1 MNEVNETTADTSSQ
15 PKRGIAY
22 WVAPLWS
29 DPAVRWLALA
39 GLVFALLL
47 FAYVWMVF
55 PSLPA
60 SLPLHWNS
68 QAQVDI
74 IGDPQELLRLP
85 VFGLVVWATNLVI
98 GLWALPRER
107 AVTLFLLAGAVA
119 AQIVF
124 AAGALSIV
132 LRAQ

>member
-1 MNEVNETTADTSSQ
+1 MNDTIDMTSDLAHQ
-15 PKRGIAY
+15 PRRGFAY
-22 WVAPLWS
+22 WVAPLWT

-39 GLVFALLL
+39 GLLLTLLL

-55 PSLPA
+55 PSLPS

-85 VFGLVVWATNLVI
+85 VFGLIVWATNLVI
-98 GLWALPRER
+98 GL
-107 AVTLFLLAGAVA
+107 
-119 AQIVF
+119 
-124 AAGALSIV
+124 
-132 LRAQ
+132 